1 MLISTQRCAY
11 QHTARNLPEYHFG
24 GLLLA
29 RLKNIDHYHQSTTH
43 MAILVIVCR
52 CYSTVCPCCM
62 FISFPMGPRGVRG
75 LPSYPPH
82 HWCAPQ
88 CANAVNQRD
97 SKWKIMIMQL
107 IMHWNNE
114 SIYRCT
120 ILIREKEGWNQT
132 VNNALSAERHRLTA
146 SPSYYYRSYAIHDVI
161 FCNTYTLE

>member
-1 MLISTQRCAY
+1 MEHADKYAALCIPTCYKQPSRISFRW
-11 QHTARNLPEYHFG
+11 
-24 GLLLA
+24 LA
-29 RLKNIDHYHQSTTH
+29 SSKGWRTSITTKSTTH

-52 CYSTVCPCCM
+52 CYSPVCPCCM
-62 FISFPMGPRGVRG
+62 FISIPKGPSGVRG

-120 ILIREKEGWNQT
+120 ILIWEKEGWNQT
-132 VNNALSAERHRLTA
+132 VNNALSADRHRLTA
-146 SPSYYYRSYAIHDVI
+146 SPSYYCQNVNLLRSM
-161 FCNTYTLE
+161 